1 MKPTRNASLGERR
14 KKNMKKKIECP
25 YAQAGSYKLD
35 CTNKGFCLYQEA
47 GAHYP
52 MCGKPDSVFPP
63 HRHCSCGTELSEGMK
78 PTQESWAASV
88 A

>member
-1 MKPTRNASLGERR
+1 MGK
-14 KKNMKKKIECP
+14 MECEF
-25 YAQAGSYKLD
+25 AQSGAYKLD
-35 CTNKGFCLYQEA
+35 CTKKGNCQFQET
-47 GAHYP
+47 GAYYP

-78 PTQESWAASV
+78 PTHESWAASV